1 MLILVSD
8 AVALA
13 VRAAR
18 STCTENPVLERRR
31 SKVRGRVPV
40 IPWVRLEMLKP
51 RLLGIF
57 LVAAALMSTGA
68 EFAVA
73 RPVRENDVSVPLEW
87 KNQIIADLEHNKRY
101 LPATRTRGR
110 GGVVRFEFNMSSSGW
125 VLPGTRIATINPELG
140 RAALLLIQQSQPFSP
155 PEHVKLPDASFRL
168 VVPIRFENIP
178 LREAGPDAERRKLLE
193 CYEAD
198 RQELE
203 YQRRRAAYR
212 HAEPPTTVNRMPEG
226 CPEAKQQEQDRQ
238 PQQAEREEKE
248 TRAALEERQ
257 RQEAKPKG
265 LEYARTSRTTWR
277 VTRKKNVTS
286 DKVDVTVE
294 SVQKNED
301 GAFASVEGVCRK
313 GMIVF
318 FATLVDEAGAA
329 SLDFSDRV
337 DGYRG
342 IRTTYR
348 VNDESPSQK
357 LIPQYLYSNRFFI
370 VAFSAYKQRVEWL
383 DLGTHFGIDELLL
396 LDSPPLD
403 TTWRIIVEINAAQK
417 PIIIQIPIYD
427 DNIQEL
433 IQTCK

>member
-1 MLILVSD
+1 
-8 AVALA
+8 
-13 VRAAR
+13 
-18 STCTENPVLERRR
+18 
-31 SKVRGRVPV
+31 
-40 IPWVRLEMLKP
+40 
-51 RLLGIF
+51 
-57 LVAAALMSTGA
+57 
-68 EFAVA
+68 
-73 RPVRENDVSVPLEW
+73 
-87 KNQIIADLEHNKRY
+87 
-101 LPATRTRGR
+101 
-110 GGVVRFEFNMSSSGW
+110 
-125 VLPGTRIATINPELG
+125 
-140 RAALLLIQQSQPFSP
+140 
-155 PEHVKLPDASFRL
+155 
-168 VVPIRFENIP
+168 
-178 LREAGPDAERRKLLE
+178 
-193 CYEAD
+193 
-198 RQELE
+198 
-203 YQRRRAAYR
+203 
-212 HAEPPTTVNRMPEG
+212 MPEG
-226 CPEAKQQEQDRQ
+226 CLEAKQQEEERQ
-238 PQQAEREEKE
+238 RQQAERKEKE
-248 TRAALEERQ
+248 ARAEVEERH

-265 LEYARTSRTTWR
+265 LEYARTSGTTWKIK
-277 VTRKKNVTS
+277 RKKS
-286 DKVDVTVE
+286 EAPDKVDVTVE

-318 FATLVDEAGAA
+318 FATLVDKAGAA

-403 TTWRIIVEINAAQK
+403 TTWRIIVEISAAQK
-417 PIIIQIPIYD
+417 PIIVQIPIYD

>member
-1 MLILVSD
+1 
-8 AVALA
+8 
-13 VRAAR
+13 
-18 STCTENPVLERRR
+18 
-31 SKVRGRVPV
+31 
-40 IPWVRLEMLKP
+40 MLKP
-51 RLLGIF
+51 RLLGVF
-57 LVAAALMSTGA
+57 LVAAAPMFTGA

-73 RPVRENDVSVPLEW
+73 RDVRENDVSVPLEW

-101 LPATRTRGR
+101 LPGTRIRSR
-110 GGVVRFEFNMSSSGW
+110 GGIVRFEFNMSRAGW
-125 VLPGTRIATINPELG
+125 VLPGTRIVTVNPELG
-140 RAALLLIQQSQPFSP
+140 RAALLLVQQSQPFAP
-155 PEHVKLPDASFRL
+155 PEHVKLPDASFRV
-168 VVPIRFENIP
+168 VVPIRFEKTP
-178 LREAGPDAERRKLLE
+178 PREAGLEDAERKLLE

-212 HAEPPTTVNRMPEG
+212 NAEPPTTVNRMPEG
-226 CPEAKQQEQDRQ
+226 CLEAKRQEEERQ
-238 PQQAEREEKE
+238 RQQAERKEKE
-248 TRAALEERQ
+248 ARAALEERQ

-265 LEYARTSRTTWR
+265 LEYARTSGTTWKIR
-277 VTRKKNVTS
+277 RKKSEAS

-318 FATLVDEAGAA
+318 FATLVDKAGAA

-383 DLGTHFGIDELLL
+383 DLGTQFGIDELLL

-403 TTWRIIVEINAAQK
+403 TTWRIFVEISAAQK
-417 PIIIQIPIYD
+417 SIIIQIPIYD

>member
-1 MLILVSD
+1 
-8 AVALA
+8 
-13 VRAAR
+13 
-18 STCTENPVLERRR
+18 
-31 SKVRGRVPV
+31 
-40 IPWVRLEMLKP
+40 MLKP
-51 RLLGIF
+51 RSLGIF
-57 LVAAALMSTGA
+57 LLTAALMSTAA
-68 EFAVA
+68 EFTVA
-73 RPVRENDVSVPLEW
+73 RSAADDDVSVPLEW
-87 KNQIIADLEHNKRY
+87 KNQIMADLEHNKRY
-101 LPATRTRGR
+101 LPRIRIRGKS
-110 GGVVRFEFNMSSSGW
+110 GIVRFEFNVSRSGW
-125 VLPGTRIATINPELG
+125 VLPGTRIVTINPELG

-178 LREAGPDAERRKLLE
+178 PREAGPDAERRKLLE

-212 HAEPPTTVNRMPEG
+212 NAEPPTTVNRMPEG
-226 CPEAKQQEQDRQ
+226 CLEAKQQEEERQ
-238 PQQAEREEKE
+238 RQQAEREEKE
-248 TRAALEERQ
+248 ARAALEERQ

-265 LEYARTSRTTWR
+265 LEYARKSGTTWR
-277 VTRKKNVTS
+277 VTRKKNQAS

-301 GAFASVEGVCRK
+301 GAYASVEGVCRN
-313 GMIVF
+313 GTIVF
-318 FATLVDEAGAA
+318 FATLVDAAGAA

-337 DGYRG
+337 EGYRG

-348 VNDESPSQK
+348 VNDDNPSQK
-357 LIPQYLYSNRFFI
+357 LIPQYQYSNRFFI
-370 VAFSAYKQRVEWL
+370 VAFSGYKQRVEWL
-383 DLGTHFGIDELLL
+383 DLGTHFGIDEFLL

-427 DNIQEL
+427 DNVQEF
-433 IQTCK
+433 IRACQ

>member
-1 MLILVSD
+1 
-8 AVALA
+8 
-13 VRAAR
+13 
-18 STCTENPVLERRR
+18 
-31 SKVRGRVPV
+31 
-40 IPWVRLEMLKP
+40 MLKP
-51 RLLGIF
+51 RSLGIF
-57 LVAAALMSTGA
+57 LLTAALMSTAA

-73 RPVRENDVSVPLEW
+73 RSAADDDVSVPLEW

-101 LPATRTRGR
+101 LPRIRTRGKS
-110 GGVVRFEFNMSSSGW
+110 GIVRFEFNMSRSGW
-125 VLPGTRIATINPELG
+125 VLPGTRIVTINPELG

-155 PEHVKLPDASFRL
+155 PEHVKLPDTSFRL
-168 VVPIRFENIP
+168 VVPIRFENP
-178 LREAGPDAERRKLLE
+178 PPREAGPDAERGKLLE

-212 HAEPPTTVNRMPEG
+212 HAEPPTTVNRTPEG
-226 CPEAKQQEQDRQ
+226 CLEAKRQEKERQ
-238 PQQAEREEKE
+238 RQQAEREEKE
-248 TRAALEERQ
+248 ARAVLEERQ

-265 LEYARTSRTTWR
+265 LDYARTSGTSWK
-277 VTRKKNVTS
+277 VTRKKNVTT

-294 SVQKNED
+294 SVQKNAD
-301 GAFASVEGVCRK
+301 GAFASVEGICRS
-313 GMIVF
+313 GTIVF

-342 IRTTYR
+342 IRTSYR

-357 LIPQYLYSNRFFI
+357 LIPQYQYSNRFFI

-383 DLGTHFGIDELLL
+383 DLGTHFGVDELLL

-403 TTWRIIVEINAAQK
+403 TTWRIIVEISAAPK

-433 IQTCK
+433 IRTCK

>member
-1 MLILVSD
+1 
-8 AVALA
+8 
-13 VRAAR
+13 VRTASSNLDLR
-18 STCTENPVLERRR
+18 MR
-31 SKVRGRVPV
+31 
-40 IPWVRLEMLKP
+40 KP

-57 LVAAALMSTGA
+57 LLAAALMSTGA

-73 RPVRENDVSVPLEW
+73 RSADEDDVSVPLEW
-87 KNQIIADLEHNKRY
+87 RNQIIADLEHNKRY
-101 LPATRTRGR
+101 LPRIRTRGR
-110 GGVVRFEFNMSSSGW
+110 SGIVRFEFNMSRSGW
-125 VLPGTRIATINPELG
+125 VLPGTRIVTINPELG

-168 VVPIRFENIP
+168 VVPIRFENAP
-178 LREAGPDAERRKLLE
+178 PREAGQDAERRKLVE

-226 CPEAKQQEQDRQ
+226 CREAKQQEQERQ
-238 PQQAEREEKE
+238 RQQAEREEKE
-248 TRAALEERQ
+248 ARAVLEERQ

-265 LEYARTSRTTWR
+265 LEYAGTSGTTWK
-277 VTRKKNVTS
+277 VTRKKNVTTE
-286 DKVDVTVE
+286 KVDVTVE
-294 SVQKNED
+294 SVQKNAD
-301 GAFASVEGVCRK
+301 GAFASVEGVCRN
-313 GMIVF
+313 GTIVF
-318 FATLVDEAGAA
+318 FATLVDAAGAA

-348 VNDESPSQK
+348 VNDENPSQK
-357 LIPQYLYSNRFFI
+357 LIPQYQYSNRFFI
-370 VAFSAYKQRVEWL
+370 VAFSGYKQRVEWL
-383 DLGTHFGIDELLL
+383 DLGTHFGIDEFLL

-403 TTWRIIVEINAAQK
+403 TTWRVIVEINAAPK

-427 DNIQEL
+427 DNVQEF
-433 IQTCK
+433 IRACQ

>member
-1 MLILVSD
+1 M
-8 AVALA
+8 
-13 VRAAR
+13 
-18 STCTENPVLERRR
+18 
-31 SKVRGRVPV
+31 VP
-40 IPWVRLEMLKP
+40 
-51 RLLGIF
+51 
-57 LVAAALMSTGA
+57 
-68 EFAVA
+68 
-73 RPVRENDVSVPLEW
+73 
-87 KNQIIADLEHNKRY
+87 
-101 LPATRTRGR
+101 
-110 GGVVRFEFNMSSSGW
+110 VRFES
-125 VLPGTRIATINPELG
+125 T
-140 RAALLLIQQSQPFSP
+140 P
-155 PEHVKLPDASFRL
+155 PRDAGL
-168 VVPIRFENIP
+168 Q
-178 LREAGPDAERRKLLE
+178 DAERKLLE

-212 HAEPPTTVNRMPEG
+212 NAEPPTTVNRMPEG
-226 CPEAKQQEQDRQ
+226 CREAKQQEEERQ
-238 PQQAEREEKE
+238 RQQAERKEKE
-248 TRAALEERQ
+248 ARAALEERQ

-265 LEYARTSRTTWR
+265 LEYARTSGTTWKI
-277 VTRKKNVTS
+277 TRKKNEAP

-301 GAFASVEGVCRK
+301 GAFASVEGVCKK

-357 LIPQYLYSNRFFI
+357 LIPQYQYSNRFFI
-370 VAFSAYKQRVEWL
+370 VAFSPYKQRVEWL
-383 DLGTHFGIDELLL
+383 DLGTHFGVDELLL

-403 TTWRIIVEINAAQK
+403 TTWRIIVEISAAPK

-433 IQTCK
+433 IHTCK

>member
-1 MLILVSD
+1 
-8 AVALA
+8 
-13 VRAAR
+13 
-18 STCTENPVLERRR
+18 
-31 SKVRGRVPV
+31 
-40 IPWVRLEMLKP
+40 MLKP
-51 RLLGIF
+51 RSLGIF
-57 LVAAALMSTGA
+57 LLTAALMSTAA
-68 EFAVA
+68 EFTVA
-73 RPVRENDVSVPLEW
+73 RSAADDDVSVPLEW

-101 LPATRTRGR
+101 LPRIRTRGKS
-110 GGVVRFEFNMSSSGW
+110 GIVRFEFNMSRSGW
-125 VLPGTRIATINPELG
+125 VLPGTRIVTINPELG

-155 PEHVKLPDASFRL
+155 PEHVKLPDTSFRL
-168 VVPIRFENIP
+168 VVPIRFENP
-178 LREAGPDAERRKLLE
+178 PPREAGPDAERGKLLE

-226 CPEAKQQEQDRQ
+226 CREAKQQEQERQ
-238 PQQAEREEKE
+238 HQQAEREEKE
-248 TRAALEERQ
+248 ARAVLEERQ

-265 LEYARTSRTTWR
+265 LDYARTSGTSWK
-277 VTRKKNVTS
+277 VTRKKNVTT

-294 SVQKNED
+294 SVQKNAD
-301 GAFASVEGVCRK
+301 GAFASVEGICRS
-313 GMIVF
+313 GTIVF

-342 IRTTYR
+342 IRTSYR

-357 LIPQYLYSNRFFI
+357 LIPQYQYSNRFFI

-383 DLGTHFGIDELLL
+383 DLGTHFGVDELLL

-403 TTWRIIVEINAAQK
+403 TTWRIVVEISAAPK

-433 IQTCK
+433 IRTCK

>member
-1 MLILVSD
+1 
-8 AVALA
+8 
-13 VRAAR
+13 
-18 STCTENPVLERRR
+18 
-31 SKVRGRVPV
+31 
-40 IPWVRLEMLKP
+40 MLKP

-125 VLPGTRIATINPELG
+125 VLPGTRIVTINPELG

-155 PEHVKLPDASFRL
+155 PEHVKLPDASFRV

-178 LREAGPDAERRKLLE
+178 PREAGLQDADHRKLLE
-193 CYEAD
+193 CSEAD

-212 HAEPPTTVNRMPEG
+212 NAEPPTTVTRMPEG
-226 CPEAKQQEQDRQ
+226 CLEAKQQEEERQ
-238 PQQAEREEKE
+238 RQQAERKEKE
-248 TRAALEERQ
+248 ARAALAERQ
-257 RQEAKPKG
+257 RQEAKPQG
-265 LEYARTSRTTWR
+265 VEYARTSGTTWKI
-277 VTRKKNVTS
+277 TRKKNEAP

-294 SVQKNED
+294 SVQKNGD

-313 GMIVF
+313 GTIVF
-318 FATLVDEAGAA
+318 FATLVDEVGAA

-357 LIPQYLYSNRFFI
+357 LIPQYQYSNRFFI
-370 VAFSAYKQRVEWL
+370 VAFSTYKQRVEWL
-383 DLGTHFGIDELLL
+383 DLGTHFGVDELLL

-417 PIIIQIPIYD
+417 PMIVKIPVYD

-433 IQTCK
+433 IQACK

>member
-1 MLILVSD
+1 
-8 AVALA
+8 
-13 VRAAR
+13 
-18 STCTENPVLERRR
+18 
-31 SKVRGRVPV
+31 
-40 IPWVRLEMLKP
+40 
-51 RLLGIF
+51 
-57 LVAAALMSTGA
+57 
-68 EFAVA
+68 
-73 RPVRENDVSVPLEW
+73 
-87 KNQIIADLEHNKRY
+87 
-101 LPATRTRGR
+101 
-110 GGVVRFEFNMSSSGW
+110 
-125 VLPGTRIATINPELG
+125 
-140 RAALLLIQQSQPFSP
+140 
-155 PEHVKLPDASFRL
+155 
-168 VVPIRFENIP
+168 
-178 LREAGPDAERRKLLE
+178 
-193 CYEAD
+193 
-198 RQELE
+198 
-203 YQRRRAAYR
+203 
-212 HAEPPTTVNRMPEG
+212 
-226 CPEAKQQEQDRQ
+226 
-238 PQQAEREEKE
+238 
-248 TRAALEERQ
+248 
-257 RQEAKPKG
+257 
-265 LEYARTSRTTWR
+265 
-277 VTRKKNVTS
+277 
-286 DKVDVTVE
+286 VDVTVE

-403 TTWRIIVEINAAQK
+403 TTWRIFVEISAAQK

>member
-1 MLILVSD
+1 MPCVNI
-8 AVALA
+8 A
-13 VRAAR
+13 
-18 STCTENPVLERRR
+18 C
-31 SKVRGRVPV
+31 SKVRGRVHV
-40 IPWVRLEMLKP
+40 IPWFRLEMLKP

-57 LVAAALMSTGA
+57 LLAAALMSTGA

-73 RPVRENDVSVPLEW
+73 RSAGDDDVSVPLEW
-87 KNQIIADLEHNKRY
+87 KNQIIADLERNKRY
-101 LPATRTRGR
+101 LPRIRTRGKS
-110 GGVVRFEFNMSSSGW
+110 GIVRFEFNMSRAGW
-125 VLPGTRIATINPELG
+125 VLSGTRIVTVNPELG
-140 RAALLLIQQSQPFSP
+140 RAALLLVQQSQPFAP
-155 PEHVKLPDASFRL
+155 PEHVKLPDASFRV
-168 VVPIRFENIP
+168 VVPIRFEKTP
-178 LREAGPDAERRKLLE
+178 PREAGLEDAERKLLE

-212 HAEPPTTVNRMPEG
+212 NAEPPTTVNRMPEG
-226 CPEAKQQEQDRQ
+226 CLEAKQQEEERQ
-238 PQQAEREEKE
+238 RQQAERKEKE
-248 TRAALEERQ
+248 ARAALEERQ

-265 LEYARTSRTTWR
+265 LEYARTSGTTWKI
-277 VTRKKNVTS
+277 THKKNEAP
-286 DKVDVTVE
+286 DKVVATVE
-294 SVQKNED
+294 SVQKNEG

-342 IRTTYR
+342 IRTTYC

-357 LIPQYLYSNRFFI
+357 LIPQYQYSNRFFI
-370 VAFSAYKQRVEWL
+370 AAFSAYKQRVEWL
-383 DLGTHFGIDELLL
+383 DLGTHFGVDELLL

-403 TTWRIIVEINAAQK
+403 TTWRIIVEISAAQK
-417 PIIIQIPIYD
+417 PIIVQIPIYD

>member
-1 MLILVSD
+1 M
-8 AVALA
+8 
-13 VRAAR
+13 
-18 STCTENPVLERRR
+18 
-31 SKVRGRVPV
+31 
-40 IPWVRLEMLKP
+40 
-51 RLLGIF
+51 
-57 LVAAALMSTGA
+57 
-68 EFAVA
+68 
-73 RPVRENDVSVPLEW
+73 
-87 KNQIIADLEHNKRY
+87 
-101 LPATRTRGR
+101 
-110 GGVVRFEFNMSSSGW
+110 
-125 VLPGTRIATINPELG
+125 NPELG
-140 RAALLLIQQSQPFSP
+140 RAALLLIQQSQPFAP
-155 PEHVKLPDASFRL
+155 PEHVKLPDTSFRV
-168 VVPIRFENIP
+168 VVPVRFESTP
-178 LREAGPDAERRKLLE
+178 ARDAGLQDAERKLLE

-212 HAEPPTTVNRMPEG
+212 NAEPPTTVNRMPEG
-226 CPEAKQQEQDRQ
+226 CREAKQQEEERQ
-238 PQQAEREEKE
+238 RQQAERKEKE
-248 TRAALEERQ
+248 ARAALEERQ

-265 LEYARTSRTTWR
+265 LEYARTSGTTWK
-277 VTRKKNVTS
+277 VTRKKNEAP

-357 LIPQYLYSNRFFI
+357 LIPQYQYSNRFFI
-370 VAFSAYKQRVEWL
+370 VAFGPYKQRVEWL
-383 DLGTHFGIDELLL
+383 DLGTHFGVDELLL

-403 TTWRIIVEINAAQK
+403 TTWRIIVEISAAPK

-433 IQTCK
+433 IHTCK

>member
-1 MLILVSD
+1 
-8 AVALA
+8 
-13 VRAAR
+13 
-18 STCTENPVLERRR
+18 
-31 SKVRGRVPV
+31 
-40 IPWVRLEMLKP
+40 MLKP

-57 LVAAALMSTGA
+57 LLAAAPMSVGA

-73 RPVRENDVSVPLEW
+73 RSVGENDVSVPLEW

-101 LPATRTRGR
+101 LPGTRTRGKS
-110 GGVVRFEFNMSSSGW
+110 GVVRFEFHMSRSGW
-125 VLPGTRIATINPELG
+125 VLPGTRIVTINPELG

-155 PEHVKLPDASFRL
+155 PEHVKLPDASFRV
-168 VVPIRFENIP
+168 VVPIRFESIP
-178 LREAGPDAERRKLLE
+178 PREAGLQHAERRKLLE

-212 HAEPPTTVNRMPEG
+212 NAEPPTTVNRMPEG
-226 CPEAKQQEQDRQ
+226 CLEAKQQEEERQ
-238 PQQAEREEKE
+238 RQQAERKEKE
-248 TRAALEERQ
+248 ARAALEERQ

-265 LEYARTSRTTWR
+265 LEYARTSGTTWR
-277 VTRKKNVTS
+277 IARKKNATT

-301 GAFASVEGVCRK
+301 GAFASVEGVCRN
-313 GMIVF
+313 GTIVF

-329 SLDFSDRV
+329 SLDFSHRV

-348 VNDESPSQK
+348 VNDENPSQK
-357 LIPQYLYSNRFFI
+357 LIPQYQYSNRFFI

-383 DLGTHFGIDELLL
+383 DLGTNFGVDEFLF

-417 PIIIQIPIYD
+417 PITIQFPIYD
-427 DNIQEL
+427 DNVQEF
-433 IQTCK
+433 IWACK